1 MQRAFRLAVMAG
13 LSLALGGAALAQ
25 EEQEAS
31 RPAPVEECKPS
42 DPCTDIEPGAA
53 AKEPEQALEDPAEVE
68 ASRAHE
74 KWLEEI
80 WTSP

>member
-1 MQRAFRLAVMAG
+1 MKRAIRLAVMAG
-13 LSLALGGAALAQ
+13 LSLAMAGAAWAQ
-25 EEQEAS
+25 EEGEAS
-31 RPAPVEECKPS
+31 RPAPAEECTPS

-53 AKEPEQALEDPAEVE
+53 SREPEQALEDPAEVE

-74 KWLEEI
+74 KWVEEI